1 MTAAAET
8 TPPLFEVGRLIATA
22 GVAEILS
29 QMCESQYAL
38 LPALSRHVNGDWGNV
53 SPQDKETNDA
63 AVTNGSRIISEYDF
77 GSVKI
82 WIYTEGDR
90 NCTTF
95 LLPDEY

>member
-63 AVTNGSRIISEYDF
+63 AVTNGSTSARSRF
-77 GSVKI
+77 GFTPKATATARPSSCRMNI
-82 WIYTEGDR
+82 R
-90 NCTTF
+90 
-95 LLPDEY
+95 

>member
-63 AVTNGSRIISEYDF
+63 AVTNGSNTTSARSRF
-77 GSVKI
+77 GFTPKATATARPSSCRMNI
-82 WIYTEGDR
+82 R
-90 NCTTF
+90 
-95 LLPDEY
+95 